1 MKKIVLAENE
11 PGVRIDSYIAER
23 AELSRSYA
31 AKLCTDGLVPPK
43 RRALREKHE
52 NRRGRSD

>member
-31 AKLCTDGLVPPK
+31 AKLCADGLVRQNDVPCGKTRKPQ
-43 RRALREKHE
+43 RAE
-52 NRRGRSD
+52 